1 MAATLER
8 AKTIASTLVLAGLVV
23 GWAGCKGKDPPPIP
37 VWKSGT
43 TVIPGNAAWD
53 AETDGMVHAIDT
65 PSADLWW
72 EMVSEAQ
79 RYLTPCNGAGAAVVK
94 RRSYEEVTGRY
105 LQRWHMPG
113 EKLSGSDE
121 DDALEPGTVIAFR
134 TAEGTVGKLRIV
146 GFRPLHDLSFPEAGV
161 YPEAW
166 KAEAAKR
173 PNYERYHIEIEWTL
187 FQP

>member
-1 MAATLER
+1 MAIAAR
-8 AKTIASTLVLAGLVV
+8 ARMIASTLVLAGIVV
-23 GWAGCKGKDPPPIP
+23 GWAGCKGKDQPPIP

-53 AETDGMVHAIDT
+53 AETDSMVHSSDT

-72 EMVSEAQ
+72 EMVSETQ
-79 RYLTPCNGAGAAVVK
+79 RYLIPCNDARAAVAK
-94 RRSYEEVTGRY
+94 HKSYEEITGRH
-105 LQRWHMPG
+105 LERWHMPR
-113 EKLSGSDE
+113 EKLSGSDG
-121 DDALEPGTVIAFR
+121 DDRLQPGTVIAFR
-134 TAEGTVGKLRIV
+134 TAEGTLGKLRIV

-161 YPEAW
+161 YTEAW
-166 KAEAAKR
+166 KAEAANR